1 MNANNQMSASEM
13 TLDTILSNP
22 IDKKTLEGFIQ
33 EINLCQGKIREQ
45 RSAIK
50 DILDEAKSKLGIK
63 GSLVRKLAKSY
74 EDPSVAA
81 EQSDEWDTIRA
92 VVEDLKS

>member
-1 MNANNQMSASEM
+1 MNAQNNMTATEM

-22 IDKKTLEGFIQ
+22 VDKKILEGFIQ

-45 RSAIK
+45 RYAIK

-63 GSLVRKLAKSY
+63 GRTGSQTR
-74 EDPSVAA
+74 EI
-81 EQSDEWDTIRA
+81 IRRPFNCCSA
-92 VVEDLKS
+92 V

>member
-1 MNANNQMSASEM
+1 MNTQNNMSAAEM
-13 TLDTILSNP
+13 TLETILSNP
-22 IDKKTLEGFIQ
+22 VDKKILEGFIQ
-33 EINLCQGKIREQ
+33 EINFHQGKIREE
-45 RSAIK
+45 RYAIK

-81 EQSDEWDTIRA
+81 EQSDEWDTIKA

>member
-1 MNANNQMSASEM
+1 MNNQNNMSASEM
-13 TLDTILSNP
+13 TLETILSNP
-22 IDKKTLEGFIQ
+22 VDKKTLEGFIQ

-45 RSAIK
+45 RYAIK

-63 GSLVRKLAKSY
+63 GGLVRKLAKSY
-74 EDPSVAA
+74 EDPSIAQT
-81 EQSDEWDTIRA
+81 QSEEWESIQA